1 MSYDIPNNTKN
12 YLIEFLN
19 TQIKTKTDD
28 TSVKN
33 WITESPLDSL
43 FGKRDPNK
51 YKQDKTPDPAK
62 EKMKKDFP
70 GGFGMGGGSTG
81 SVKYPKTRDPKDI
94 LLGDTSEEMGLEG
107 PLAAYGVGALADLVG
122 PAIAKWGAKTAS
134 SKKKDVIG
142 KIGGKFAGAVGE
154 LGGNVA
160 SQIALLSGKDW
171 IDANVK
177 NIIPSQV
184 ALAAQGAGSPWTN
197 LVVPTRGTMKAK
209 KVK

>member
-1 MSYDIPNNTKN
+1 
-12 YLIEFLN
+12 
-19 TQIKTKTDD
+19 
-28 TSVKN
+28 
-33 WITESPLDSL
+33 
-43 FGKRDPNK
+43 
-51 YKQDKTPDPAK
+51 
-62 EKMKKDFP
+62 
-70 GGFGMGGGSTG
+70 
-81 SVKYPKTRDPKDI
+81 
-94 LLGDTSEEMGLEG
+94 MGLEG

-142 KIGGKFAGAVGE
+142 KIGGKVAGAVGA

-160 SQIALLSGKDW
+160 SQLALLSGKDW

-197 LVVPTRGTMKAK
+197 LIVPTRGDMKVK

>member
-19 TQIKTKTDD
+19 TQIKTKTED
-28 TSVKN
+28 TSFDN
-33 WITESPLDSL
+33 WINESQWDSL
-43 FGKRDPNK
+43 FGNK
-51 YKQDKTPDPAK
+51 NITEDKQKDPAK
-62 EKMKKDFP
+62 EKLKSDIP
-70 GGFGMGGGSTG
+70 GGFGMGGGATG
-81 SVKYPKTRDPKDI
+81 SVKYPKTRDIKDVVM
-94 LLGDTSEEMGLEG
+94 GDSTGDIGLEG
-107 PLAAYGVGALADLVG
+107 PLAAYGIGALADLVG
-122 PAIAKWGAKTAS
+122 PVIAKWGAKTAA

-142 KIGGKFAGAVGE
+142 EIGGKFAGAVGE

-197 LVVPTRGTMKAK
+197 LIVPTRGDMKVK

>member
-1 MSYDIPNNTKN
+1 
-12 YLIEFLN
+12 
-19 TQIKTKTDD
+19 
-28 TSVKN
+28 
-33 WITESPLDSL
+33 
-43 FGKRDPNK
+43 
-51 YKQDKTPDPAK
+51 
-62 EKMKKDFP
+62 
-70 GGFGMGGGSTG
+70 
-81 SVKYPKTRDPKDI
+81 
-94 LLGDTSEEMGLEG
+94 MGLEG

-142 KIGGKFAGAVGE
+142 EIGGKVAGAVGA

-160 SQIALLSGKDW
+160 SQLALLSGKDW

-177 NIIPSQV
+177 NIIPSPV